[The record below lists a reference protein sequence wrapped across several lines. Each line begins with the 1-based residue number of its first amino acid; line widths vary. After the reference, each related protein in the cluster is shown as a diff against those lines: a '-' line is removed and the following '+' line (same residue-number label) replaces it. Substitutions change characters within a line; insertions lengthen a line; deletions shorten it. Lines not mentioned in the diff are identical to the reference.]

1 MDTTVPAAARLHP
14 LAVLARPRVLDRVE
28 QVVILALW
36 TWFAWRMVQSPN
48 GYAPLVMISETAV
61 MVFTLIRRPTDA
73 ISLRAGD
80 WMLAFTATIAP
91 LLIVPIEDPYPLLAP
106 LGVFLLFMGNI
117 WQAYAKLIL
126 RRSFG
131 IAPANRGI
139 KITGPYRFMR
149 HPMYAGYLAVHIG
162 VLAVMFSWW
171 NLLIYGIGWFA
182 QIKRLLAEERLL
194 SEDADYR
201 AYAEQVR
208 WRLVPGL
215 F

>member
-1 MDTTVPAAARLHP
+1 METAAVRPGP
-14 LAVLARPRVLDRVE
+14 LATLLRPRVLDRAE
-28 QVVILALW
+28 QLIILLMW
-36 TWFAWRMVQSPN
+36 TWFAWRMIQSPN

-73 ISLRAGD
+73 ISLRPGD
-80 WMLAFTATIAP
+80 WMLAFTATVAP

-106 LGVFLLFMGNI
+106 LGVFLLFLGNC

-139 KITGPYRFMR
+139 KITGPYKFMR

-171 NLLIYGIGWFA
+171 NLTIYAIGWAA

-194 SEDADYR
+194 SEDATYR
-201 AYAEQVR
+201 AYAAQVR
-208 WRLVPGL
+208 WRLIPGV

>member
-1 MDTTVPAAARLHP
+1 MDTAASVTAKPHP
-14 LAVLARPRVLDRVE
+14 LAVLASPRVLDRVE
-28 QVVILALW
+28 QLVILLLW
-36 TWFAWRMVQSPN
+36 TWFAWRMIQSPN

-73 ISLRAGD
+73 ISLRPGD

-91 LLIVPIEDPYPLLAP
+91 LLIVPSEDPYPLLAP
-106 LGVFLLFMGNI
+106 LGVFLLFLGNC

-171 NLLIYGIGWFA
+171 NLLIYAIGWTA
-182 QIKRLLAEERLL
+182 QIKRLIAEERLL

-208 WRLVPGL
+208 WRLIPGV

>member
-1 MDTTVPAAARLHP
+1 MDTAAPAARPQL
-14 LAVLARPRVLDRVE
+14 LAALLRPRVLDRVE
-28 QVVILALW
+28 QVVILAMW
-36 TWFAWRMVQSPN
+36 AVFAWRMIQSPN

-61 MVFTLIRRPTDA
+61 MLFTLIRRPTQA
-73 ISLRAGD
+73 ISLRPGD

-91 LLIVPIEDPYPLLAP
+91 LLIVPTADPSVMLAP
-106 LGVFLLFMGNI
+106 LGVFLLFLGNC

-171 NLLIYGIGWFA
+171 NLLIYAIGWAA

-201 AYAEQVR
+201 AYAAQVR
-208 WRLVPGL
+208 WRLIPGV

>member
-1 MDTTVPAAARLHP
+1 MDSAAARPHP
-14 LAVLARPRVLDRVE
+14 LAALLRPRVLDRAE
-28 QVVILALW
+28 QLVILAMW
-36 TWFAWRMVQSPN
+36 AVFAWRMIQSPN

-91 LLIVPIEDPYPLLAP
+91 LMIVPVQDSYPLLAP
-106 LGVFLLFMGNI
+106 LGVFLLFLGNC

-149 HPMYAGYLAVHIG
+149 HPMYAGYLMVHIG
-162 VLAVMFSWW
+162 VLAVMFTPW

-194 SEDADYR
+194 TQDAEYR
-201 AYAEQVR
+201 AYTEQVR
-208 WRLVPGL
+208 WRLIPGL

>member
-1 MDTTVPAAARLHP
+1 
-14 LAVLARPRVLDRVE
+14 
-28 QVVILALW
+28 VV
-36 TWFAWRMVQSPN
+36 FAWRMIQSPN

-61 MVFTLIRRPTDA
+61 MLFTLIRRPTDA

-91 LLIVPIEDPYPLLAP
+91 LLIVPIADPYPLLAP
-106 LGVFLLFMGNI
+106 LGVFLLFLGNC

-139 KITGPYRFMR
+139 KVTGPYRFMR
-149 HPMYAGYLAVHIG
+149 HPMYAGYLMVHIG

-182 QIKRLLAEERLL
+182 QIKRLRAEEHLL
-194 SEDADYR
+194 SGDPAYQ
-201 AYAEQVR
+201 AYAGEVR
-208 WRLVPGL
+208 WRLIPGL

>member
-1 MDTTVPAAARLHP
+1 METAAARPHP
-14 LAVLARPRVLDRVE
+14 LAALVRPRVLDRVE
-28 QVVILALW
+28 QVVILAMW
-36 TWFAWRMVQSPN
+36 AVFAWRMIQSPN

-61 MVFTLIRRPTDA
+61 MLFTLIRRPTAA

-91 LLIVPIEDPYPLLAP
+91 LLILPTASPNPLLAP
-106 LGVFLLFMGNI
+106 LGVFLLVIGNC

-149 HPMYAGYLAVHIG
+149 HPMYAGYLAVHVG
-162 VLAVMFSWW
+162 VLAVMFSPW

-182 QIKRLLAEERLL
+182 QIKRLLAEEQLL
-194 SEDADYR
+194 SSDPAYRDY
-201 AYAEQVR
+201 AAQVR
-208 WRLVPGL
+208 WRLIPGL